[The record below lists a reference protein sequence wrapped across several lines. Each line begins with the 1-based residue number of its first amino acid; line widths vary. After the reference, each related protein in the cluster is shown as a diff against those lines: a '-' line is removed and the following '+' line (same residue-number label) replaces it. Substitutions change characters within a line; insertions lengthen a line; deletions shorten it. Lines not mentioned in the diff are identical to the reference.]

1 MKHTVSSGNKEKKM
15 SSVIVDCP
23 NCGQSVIITKL
34 NCKIFRHAILKD
46 TGKQINPHTGK
57 NQCEKLLKKNK
68 IYGCGKPF
76 KINVVD
82 GTYIP
87 EVCDY

>member
-1 MKHTVSSGNKEKKM
+1 M
-15 SSVIVDCP
+15 IVDCP

-34 NCKIFRHAILKD
+34 NCKIFIHAVFKD
-46 TGKQINPHTGK
+46 TGKQINPHTRK
-57 NQCEKLLKKNK
+57 NKCEKLLKENK

-82 GTYIP
+82 RKYIP